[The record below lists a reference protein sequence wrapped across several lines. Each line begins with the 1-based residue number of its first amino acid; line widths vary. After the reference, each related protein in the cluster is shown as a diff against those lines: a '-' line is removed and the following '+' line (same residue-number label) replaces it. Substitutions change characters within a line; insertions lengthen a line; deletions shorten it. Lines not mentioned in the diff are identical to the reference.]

1 MNEKVNKCLLA
12 HDKIMHE
19 MHLLQP
25 RFTYS
30 GCGPFAKKKKRVQK
44 FKELGDS
51 RYIYKN
57 KLDKDCFQHAAYGD
71 FKDLAK
77 TASDKISCN
86 KAFNIAK
93 NPEHD
98 GYQRDLASLVYNF
111 FDKKS
116 VKGSGV
122 AMLANESAIKN
133 QIKQKNCTNQ
143 LPENVE
149 KEKYI
154 HHLKPKFGV
163 LQTKQNMGR

>member
-1 MNEKVNKCLLA
+1 MNEKVNKGLLV
-12 HDKIMHE
+12 HNKIMHE

-44 FKELGDS
+44 FKEMGDS

-57 KLDKDCFQHAAYGD
+57 KLDKGCFQHVAYGD

-93 NPEHD
+93 NPKHD
-98 GYQRDLASLVYNF
+98 GYQRDLASMVYNF

-133 QIKQKNCTNQ
+133 
-143 LPENVE
+143 
-149 KEKYI
+149 
-154 HHLKPKFGV
+154 
-163 LQTKQNMGR
+163 

>member
-1 MNEKVNKCLLA
+1 M
-12 HDKIMHE
+12 
-19 MHLLQP
+19 
-25 RFTYS
+25 
-30 GCGPFAKKKKRVQK
+30 
-44 FKELGDS
+44 GDS

-57 KLDKDCFQHAAYGD
+57 KLDKGCFQHVAYGD

-93 NPEHD
+93 NPKHD
-98 GYQRDLASLVYNF
+98 GYQRDLASMVYNF

-116 VKGSGV
+116 VKGSAV
-122 AMLANESAIKN
+122 AMLANESAVKN
-133 QIKQKNCTNQ
+133 QIKQNENLAKNCTNQ
-143 LPENVE
+143 LLENVE

-154 HHLKPKFGV
+154 HHLKTKFGV

>member
-44 FKELGDS
+44 FKEMGDS

-57 KLDKDCFQHAAYGD
+57 KLDKGCFQHVAYGD

-93 NPEHD
+93 NPKHD
-98 GYQRDLASLVYNF
+98 GYQRDLASMVYNF

-116 VKGSGV
+116 VKGSAV
-122 AMLANESAIKN
+122 AMLANESAVKN
-133 QIKQKNCTNQ
+133 QIKQN
-143 LPENVE
+143 ENLA
-149 KEKYI
+149 KEL
-154 HHLKPKFGV
+154 HKPITRKC
-163 LQTKQNMGR
+163 